1 MPSAASTVDAGAFS
15 PSLSPSLS
23 PFAAILNSLRNAV
36 IGVDR
41 LALPDGL

>member
-1 MPSAASTVDAGAFS
+1 MPSAASTVDAGAF
-15 PSLSPSLS
+15 SPSLS